1 MEDKIVYPEL
11 NEFLRAQLPQNE
23 GLLRELEEFAVN
35 PYIPIIQHEVAQF
48 LKVFFSFSKP
58 KKILEIGTAI
68 GYSAIFF
75 AGLDKETEIVT
86 VERNPDMIKAA
97 QENFKRAG
105 FSDRITLIEGNALNV
120 LESLEGEFDTVFLD
134 AAKGQYQKF
143 LPNIL
148 RVLKTGGVLITDN
161 ILYRGI
167 VADANP
173 PRKHIT
179 IARNLKK
186 YIVEITHSDRLDTTI
201 LPLGDGVG
209 ISKKLK

>member
-1 MEDKIVYPEL
+1 MEDRIVYPEL
-11 NEFLRAQLPQNE
+11 NGFLRAQLPQHT
-23 GLLRELEEFAVN
+23 GLLHELEEYAKE
-35 PYIPIIQHEVAQF
+35 PYIPIIQPEVAQF

-86 VERNPDMIKAA
+86 VERNSDMIKAA
-97 QENFKRAG
+97 HENFERSG
-105 FSDRITLIEGNALNV
+105 FADRITLIEGDAADV
-120 LESLEGEFDTVFLD
+120 LMRLDGEFDTVFLD

-143 LPNIL
+143 LPDIL
-148 RVLKTGGVLITDN
+148 RVLKPGGVLITDN

-186 YIVEITHSDRLDTTI
+186 YIVGITHSDRLDTTV